1 MQQKKKNAIWN
12 ACWSVK
18 PWGNAHNYRSHLTY
32 NWIIAKK
39 YTIFEDFRSTALE
52 DGIVEGAFP
61 DTYVAAEH
69 KHELFND
76 KIFIKEI
83 LDRPFGYRVVLSG
96 AAVNME

>member
-1 MQQKKKNAIWN
+1 M
-12 ACWSVK
+12 
-18 PWGNAHNYRSHLTY
+18 
-32 NWIIAKK
+32 
-39 YTIFEDFRSTALE
+39 LE
-52 DGIVEGAFP
+52 DGKVEGALP